1 MFSGWGCWKYEPEG
15 DGISGIKE
23 RVYGTIM
30 QHPDAEGYP
39 TEIFNEVNNSDLVY
53 MIIIPILSRFRRK
66 TGRDV
71 SLPREKEVIFR
82 GRWEGWEEVICRCRP
97 GSCGRAAVCPH
108 GWSKEILPGRSNV
121 YWQWKTWKVTMV
133 EARCT
138 VSLQPENAQL
148 RWGGSNDGQG
158 AGIIW

>member
-1 MFSGWGCWKYEPEG
+1 
-15 DGISGIKE
+15 
-23 RVYGTIM
+23 VYGTIM

-82 GRWEGWEEVICRCRP
+82 GR
-97 GSCGRAAVCPH
+97 
-108 GWSKEILPGRSNV
+108 
-121 YWQWKTWKVTMV
+121 
-133 EARCT
+133 
-138 VSLQPENAQL
+138 
-148 RWGGSNDGQG
+148 
-158 AGIIW
+158 